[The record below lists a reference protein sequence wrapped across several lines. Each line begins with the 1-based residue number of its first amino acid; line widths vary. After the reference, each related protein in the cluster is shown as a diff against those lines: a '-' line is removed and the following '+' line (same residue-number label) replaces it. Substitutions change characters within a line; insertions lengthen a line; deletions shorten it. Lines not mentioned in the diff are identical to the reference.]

1 MALAYRQISFES
13 MHPGLTVRVMED
25 SNCMMVLD
33 LLSVLTDNDRKK
45 ASQTLARVSSK
56 PETLALLTLRHPL
69 VTQMKKNPRKLISFA
84 NAIQLLLILPKR
96 TVDLQTR
103 RTVAGILADYFEAP
117 VDRCIRPVV
126 APDVPIYDKDTL
138 ESLAIKRTHLQL
150 EEQTIDIEHKRRR
163 QPLET
168 IGQCLEL
175 LQKCGPLSE
184 GDVQVFRRAVAG
196 HMAIT

>member
-1 MALAYRQISFES
+1 
-13 MHPGLTVRVMED
+13 
-25 SNCMMVLD
+25 
-33 LLSVLTDNDRKK
+33 
-45 ASQTLARVSSK
+45 VSSK

-69 VTQMKKNPRKLISFA
+69 ATQVKKTPRKLISFA

-96 TVDLQTR
+96 TVDLPTR

-117 VDRCIRPVV
+117 VDRCLRPPPPVV
-126 APDVPIYDKDTL
+126 APDVPKYEEADTL
-138 ESLAIKRTHLQL
+138 ESLAIRRTHLQL
-150 EEQTIDIEHKRRR
+150 EEQTIDIEYKRRR

-184 GDVQVFRRAVAG
+184 EDVQVFRRAVAG
-196 HMAIT
+196 HMAITT